1 MNLLDRL
8 RAESEAAQSFI
19 DFLNAAEACKEAYE
33 RASMALPEPLK
44 RFLSVD
50 SPSPYSTRS
59 SFSVPA
65 PKLKR
70 PPEAEDDWAGVDVR
84 DCSPTALIPAILR
97 EGPMSSRDAIHRA
110 QELNPSTAKGS
121 LYNAGT
127 KLLKQEILDRTDD
140 GLWHLRKPEAAGFI
154 FEKRF
159 WGNKTTMPM
168 YELAAHRRD
177 AILHILQHFEMG
189 LEVVQLVEQLT
200 NCSWVIAPVNKD
212 LLKADVQ
219 VLESE
224 GKIRRRG
231 NTRKWE
237 IAPPGKGDENK
248 QAE

>member
-1 MNLLDRL
+1 
-8 RAESEAAQSFI
+8 
-19 DFLNAAEACKEAYE
+19 
-33 RASMALPEPLK
+33 
-44 RFLSVD
+44 
-50 SPSPYSTRS
+50 
-59 SFSVPA
+59 
-65 PKLKR
+65 
-70 PPEAEDDWAGVDVR
+70 
-84 DCSPTALIPAILR
+84 
-97 EGPMSSRDAIHRA
+97 
-110 QELNPSTAKGS
+110 
-121 LYNAGT
+121 
-127 KLLKQEILDRTDD
+127 
-140 GLWHLRKPEAAGFI
+140 
-154 FEKRF
+154 
-159 WGNKTTMPM
+159 M